1 MRYGIVRTQCDD
13 LLNTEQ
19 PVHVLSKGTLVRI
32 LGLSALPAGLIVE
45 TMYPVFGTWDMR
57 YMHRTQVL
65 DHSDIYELPAYSGK
79 FIERLAK
86 VLRTSREFFGV
97 A

>member
-1 MRYGIVRTQCDD
+1 MRYAIVKTQCDD
-13 LLNTEQ
+13 LTDPEQ
-19 PVHVLSKGTLVRI
+19 PLHALSKGTLVRI
-32 LGLSALPAGLIVE
+32 LGVSALPVGLIVE

-65 DHSDIYELPAYSGK
+65 DPSDLYEFPAYSGK

-86 VLRTSREFFGV
+86 VLQSSREFLGI

>member
-1 MRYGIVRTQCDD
+1 
-13 LLNTEQ
+13 
-19 PVHVLSKGTLVRI
+19 
-32 LGLSALPAGLIVE
+32 
-45 TMYPVFGTWDMR
+45 MYPVFGTWDMR

-65 DHSDIYELPAYSGK
+65 DTSDLYEFPAYCGA

-86 VLRTSREFFGV
+86 VLQSTREMFGI

>member
-1 MRYGIVRTQCDD
+1 MRYGIVTTQCDD
-13 LLNTEQ
+13 LINTEQ
-19 PVHVLSKGTLVRI
+19 PLHVLSKGTLVRI
-32 LGLSALPAGLIVE
+32 LRPVACPVGLEVE

-57 YMHRTQVL
+57 YMNRVQVL
-65 DHSDIYELPAYSGK
+65 DSSDIYEFPEYAGP

-86 VLRTSREFFGV
+86 ILQGTRELFGI